1 MWTCS
6 LLDGLIIFLENVEDG
21 FGQHRLDRAVL
32 LNGQD
37 GERSGN
43 RRIKPA
49 SDRLFTDAIALATRR
64 FDRSEEH
71 RLNPVTNAHLVCRLL
86 LEKKKRKKEQTT
98 YLQLKNDNT
107 THCIVRKHK
116 TM

>member
-64 FDRSEEH
+64 FDRQHRRSEEH
-71 RLNPVTNAHLVCRLL
+71 TS
-86 LEKKKRKKEQTT
+86 E
-98 YLQLKNDNT
+98 LQSLMRISYAVFCLKIKNRNDNNSHRIT
-107 THCIVRKHK
+107 K
-116 TM
+116 